1 MQLPQLAIDRT
12 VTPITCNFEFVITD
26 KQDKLIMF
34 KHSQEDRRREVLFD
48 LKWLVYLKHYRLGAN
63 VIRVVEIKQC
73 ERSKIVIA
81 SGRDNQ
87 SDTRNICL

>member
-34 KHSQEDRRREVLFD
+34 KHSQEVREFILNINFRGLF
-48 LKWLVYLKHYRLGAN
+48 VISCFVSAN
-63 VIRVVEIKQC
+63 GKEIF
-73 ERSKIVIA
+73 
-81 SGRDNQ
+81 
-87 SDTRNICL
+87 L